1 LECISLK
8 KRTDEEI
15 KAISKASLDGVP
27 VAEICQRFEISESS
41 LYRILGA
48 VRANKPPP
56 KKVPSIKKI
65 ESLEKKL
72 RERERE
78 IALLKAILK
87 KS

>member
-1 LECISLK
+1 LK
-8 KRTDEEI
+8 KRTAEEI
-15 KAISKASLDGVP
+15 KKINQASLDEVP
-27 VAEICQRFEISESS
+27 VAEICKRFEISESS

-48 VRANKPPP
+48 VRGNRLPP
-56 KKVPSIKKI
+56 KKKPSQKKI